1 MRLFDSERSLVVF
14 LHIFSLYLGR
24 CQAVRKCR
32 SNLNRFGGD
41 LVLVEGGGYE
51 KIWLETQPG
60 GGEMYAPF
68 NLEAV
73 NDPAF
78 RNAPENNWFDRCWAA
93 R

>member
-1 MRLFDSERSLVVF
+1 MLPLTSVRFQIDNAGIQRLFD
-14 LHIFSLYLGR
+14 
-24 CQAVRKCR
+24 QAVRKCR

-60 GGEMYAPF
+60 GGEMSAPF